1 MATVSVDVDVEIE
14 IEDHLDEV
22 STDTLCE
29 TLSERPRV
37 DVLLALQRHSL
48 IGLADDSAD
57 MTDLE
62 NMISAFNTG
71 DRDLFQISLRN
82 LFPTAK
88 EQIAFAMCQKQMSLA
103 A

>member
-1 MATVSVDVDVEIE
+1 MATVSVDVDVEID

-29 TLSERPRV
+29 TLSERDRA
-37 DVLLALQRHSL
+37 DVVVGLQRYGLMSL
-48 IGLADDSAD
+48 AVDSED

-62 NMISAFNTG
+62 NMISSFNTG

-88 EQIAFAMCQKQMSLA
+88 EQIAFTMCQKQLSLA